1 MSDAARWMIA
11 FAFISLPTIAFGG
24 YFLLSILKRQAG
36 TENVTSEQR
45 DYFRAGHAHAGVL
58 VLLAIVGQLVLD
70 ESRFSESITWALRIG
85 LVAAPLLISGGF
97 FVCDPRVF
105 GVLND
110 QSDLVFEQEPIK
122 SLVAKKELAVYQHDG
137 FWQCMDTARDWQLL
151 NTLLSTNQAPW
162 KTW

>member
-24 YFLLSILKRQAG
+24 YFLLSILKRQSG

-70 ESRFSESITWALRIG
+70 YSRFNESITWVLRIG
-85 LVAAPLLISGGF
+85 LFVAPMLISGGF
-97 FVCDPRVF
+97 FGGAPRKAGAPTTPLIKLIPV
-105 GVLND
+105 GAIVL
-110 QSDLVFEQEPIK
+110 
-122 SLVAKKELAVYQHDG
+122 A
-137 FWQCMDTARDWQLL
+137 
-151 NTLLSTNQAPW
+151 LSTIGVGGGLLIPN
-162 KTW
+162 